1 MAAANLLSSVS
12 TAAETP
18 ASTLT
23 SCQAQA
29 IEVLKRQG
37 NVFLTGAA
45 GTGKSFLL
53 NHYLADK
60 NAEDFP
66 IVASTGAAAVLVGG
80 RTFHSFFGLGIMEGG
95 LKQTVLRAIKNRKLV
110 YRLNRAAC
118 VIIDEVSMLPGA
130 AIAAAENIARA
141 VRRNEEPW
149 GGLRIISVGDFAQLP
164 PIARDGGAKDWAFT
178 HEAWQAS
185 DFQPALLSTVMRT
198 NDTEFLR
205 ILNFIRVGTV
215 NQDVCDFLNAR
226 MDIADDLSDAT
237 RLFPH
242 RAQAEKFN
250 QFRLESIDGPATGF
264 ETTYEGEERYIDSA
278 KKSIPLPDVL
288 VLKRGALVMMRRN
301 DPTPRLRYVNGSLA
315 HVRSIAEDQIS
326 VELLSGD
333 VIDLQR
339 EAFSYLDGDG
349 NIVAAAYNFPVT
361 LAWATTIHKAQ
372 GASLDRMVVNLDHL
386 WEPGQAYVALSR
398 VRSAAG
404 LTIERWNP
412 SSIKAEP
419 LVTRFYDGLAESA
432 LKYVPRA
439 LYSPTLRVVTK
450 VDLPPKKPG
459 QAEAKKGRIAAV
471 FRALEAKTPF
481 PEILRQTELSQETVM
496 RYVDQLIGTKVCPNL
511 NYLIDDLDGVD
522 DIKDAFSDLGFEKLK
537 PVYEFLEQSVDY
549 ETLKLVRMVMQKEKQ
564 LVPQEVA

>member
-1 MAAANLLSSVS
+1 
-12 TAAETP
+12 
-18 ASTLT
+18 
-23 SCQAQA
+23 
-29 IEVLKRQG
+29 
-37 NVFLTGAA
+37 
-45 GTGKSFLL
+45 
-53 NHYLADK
+53 
-60 NAEDFP
+60 
-66 IVASTGAAAVLVGG
+66 
-80 RTFHSFFGLGIMEGG
+80 
-95 LKQTVLRAIKNRKLV
+95 
-110 YRLNRAAC
+110 
-118 VIIDEVSMLPGA
+118 MLPGA

-315 HVRSIAEDQIS
+315 HRLPHNLNVAFPGAEPETLRMAIDDIAVSFGAACSTGTSEPS
-326 VELLSGD
+326 HVLTALG
-333 VIDLQR
+333 LPR
-339 EAFSYLDGDG
+339 E
-349 NIVAAAYNFPVT
+349 
-361 LAWATTIHKAQ
+361 
-372 GASLDRMVVNLDHL
+372 
-386 WEPGQAYVALSR
+386 VALSS
-398 VRSAAG
+398 VRFG
-404 LTIERWNP
+404 LGRWTTKEEIDYTID
-412 SSIKAEP
+412 KM
-419 LVTRFYDGLAESA
+419 T
-432 LKYVPRA
+432 
-439 LYSPTLRVVTK
+439 RVVSESRR
-450 VDLPPKKPG
+450 V
-459 QAEAKKGRIAAV
+459 E
-471 FRALEAKTPF
+471 
-481 PEILRQTELSQETVM
+481 
-496 RYVDQLIGTKVCPNL
+496 
-511 NYLIDDLDGVD
+511 
-522 DIKDAFSDLGFEKLK
+522 
-537 PVYEFLEQSVDY
+537 
-549 ETLKLVRMVMQKEKQ
+549 LVR
-564 LVPQEVA
+564 